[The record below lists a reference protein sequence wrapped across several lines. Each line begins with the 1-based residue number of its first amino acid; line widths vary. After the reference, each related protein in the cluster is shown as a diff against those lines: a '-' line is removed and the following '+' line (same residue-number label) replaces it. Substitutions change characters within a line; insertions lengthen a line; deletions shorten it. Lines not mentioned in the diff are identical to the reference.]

1 MQDLSRLITEG
12 SPHHLINGYIIID
25 QGKYLGISTG
35 HDLMREITQIQINA
49 ARYANPFTQLPGNVP
64 INEQIGRLL

>member
-12 SPHHLINGYIIID
+12 NPHHLINGYIIMD
-25 QGKYLGISTG
+25 RGKYLGISTG

-49 ARYANPFTQLPGNVP
+49 ARYANPFTQPPGNVP
-64 INEQIGRLL
+64 INEHIGRLL